1 MKKLTIETAE
11 ELASKM
17 RTTLR
22 VGAYE
27 PLNMKTTLR
36 QLNIL
41 TIYRPLSEDLWGL
54 SLKSNDDK
62 RFMLINS
69 NATRG
74 SQHFTIAHELYHLY
88 FDSNPH
94 PHFCTQNQYKDSAE
108 RSANMFASALLMP
121 KEGLTYNISS
131 EDLINKKISIDTAL
145 KLEQLYGVSHS
156 TLVVRLKE
164 LRLISSNNADELMN
178 VSIRREAIQ
187 RGLDLSLY
195 YKGNEGLIL
204 GDYGIKAKKLFDE
217 EKISE
222 GHYNELLKKI
232 RYGESEDC
240 VGC

>member
-1 MKKLTIETAE
+1 MKKITIETAE

-22 VGAYE
+22 VGTYE

-54 SLKSNDDK
+54 SLKSNNNK

-88 FDSNPH
+88 FDNNPH
-94 PHFCTQNQYKDSAE
+94 PHFCTQNQYKDPAE

-164 LRLISSNNADELMN
+164 LRLISSSNADELMN